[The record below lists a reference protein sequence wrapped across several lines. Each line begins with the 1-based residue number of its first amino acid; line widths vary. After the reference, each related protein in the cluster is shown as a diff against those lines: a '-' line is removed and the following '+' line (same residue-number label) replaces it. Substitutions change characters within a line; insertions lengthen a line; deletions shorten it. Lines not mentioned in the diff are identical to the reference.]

1 MTMKSATNK
10 TIWNVKATRRQVE
23 ENTVAGEIA
32 ETLHLCLPTAQ
43 LLVNRGCTSAGA
55 AVDFLESKTD
65 RLYDPFLMKD
75 MGKAAEKILASAA
88 AGEKI
93 VIYGDYD
100 VDGVTSVSILY
111 MYLSALGGNVDF
123 YIPSRVQEGYGMSE
137 PSLRR
142 LCDNG
147 CRLIVT
153 VDTGITAIAEAEI
166 IHSLG
171 MEVIITDHHECHS
184 TIPTAYAVVNP
195 KQQDCPYPFKELAG
209 VGVVFKLLCA
219 MEILRCPQR
228 TVLENIRCVS
238 DQYMDLAAMGT
249 VADVMPLRDENRL
262 IVSRGLHMME
272 TAPRISLAALLDAI
286 NTDAKSGQKRK
297 ITSGYVGF
305 TIAPRL
311 NAAGRIRNAS
321 IAVDLL
327 LSKEREQADTLAR
340 ELCKINQERQ
350 AEENKIMEEAFARI
364 DSDGDFAQDPVI
376 VLADEKWHHGI
387 IGIVASR
394 ITEKYGKPC
403 ILISFDNG
411 EAGEGDTGKGSG
423 RSIKGMNLV
432 DALTHC
438 EDLLLKYGGHE
449 LAAGLSVSRENLTA
463 FRSRINDYARG
474 CFAQQEPAPVIEA
487 ECELIPSDIHMTQ
500 ATELYKLE
508 PFGVSNPVP
517 LFVMRGMQLSSVS
530 AVGGGKHIKM
540 TLVKDT
546 LIITG
551 MFFRK
556 MPEDL
561 DLYVGDTVDVLFQLD
576 INSYQNVKSL
586 QYIVKDMRLCE
597 KSAQTFEKEQALYQ
611 EINSGNAVLHLTQ
624 EKAES
629 IVPTREDCAVL
640 YNLIKK
646 ELRLEH
652 DSFSIRSLCN
662 LLSGTGREMRY
673 VKVKYIIRIFEEMNI
688 LGVEKLEN
696 EREIYRF
703 KYIYVKVKADLNKSN
718 ILKKLRTAF
727 FAGKA

>member
-1 MTMKSATNK
+1 MTIKSATNK

-23 ENTVAGEIA
+23 ENTVAREIA
-32 ETLHLCLPTAQ
+32 EALQLCLPTAQ
-43 LLVNRGCTSAGA
+43 LLVNRGCVNTDA

-123 YIPSRVQEGYGMSE
+123 YIPSRIQEGYGMSE

-142 LCDNG
+142 LCNDG
-147 CRLIVT
+147 CHLILT
-153 VDTGITAIAEAEI
+153 VDTGITAVEEAEI

-184 TIPTAYAVVNP
+184 TIPAAYAVVNP

-219 MEILRCPQR
+219 MEILRHPKR
-228 TVLENIRCVS
+228 SVLENIRFVS
-238 DQYMDLAAMGT
+238 DQYMDLVAMGT

-272 TAPRISLAALLDAI
+272 TAPRVSLAALLDAI
-286 NTDAKSGQKRK
+286 NADVKPGQKRK

-327 LSKEREQADTLAR
+327 LSKDREQADALAR

-364 DSDGDFAQDPVI
+364 DGDDDFAQNPVI

-411 EAGEGDTGKGSG
+411 EAGESDIGKGSG

-432 DALTHC
+432 NALTHC

-449 LAAGLSVSRENLTA
+449 LAAGLSVSRENLAA
-463 FRSRINDYARG
+463 FCSRINDYARG
-474 CFAQQEPAPVIEA
+474 CFAQQEPVPVIEA

-500 ATELYKLE
+500 AAELYKLE

-517 LFVMRGMQLSSVS
+517 LFVMCGMRLSSAS
-530 AVGGGKHIKM
+530 AVGGGKHMKM
-540 TLVKDT
+540 TLMKNT
-546 LIITG
+546 LVITG
-551 MFFRK
+551 MYFRK
-556 MPEDL
+556 TPEDL
-561 DLYVGDTVDVLFQLD
+561 DLYEGDTVDVLFQLD
-576 INSYQNVKSL
+576 INSYQNIKSL

-597 KSAQTFEKEQALYQ
+597 ESAQKFEKERALYR
-611 EINSGNAVLHLTQ
+611 EISSGNVVLHLTQ
-624 EKAES
+624 EEAES

-652 DSFSIRSLCN
+652 DSFSLRSLCN
-662 LLSGTGREMRY
+662 LLSGAGREMRY

-696 EREIYRF
+696 ERELYRF
-703 KYIYVKVKADLNKSN
+703 KYIYVKAKADLNKSN
-718 ILKKLRTAF
+718 ILKKLRTTF